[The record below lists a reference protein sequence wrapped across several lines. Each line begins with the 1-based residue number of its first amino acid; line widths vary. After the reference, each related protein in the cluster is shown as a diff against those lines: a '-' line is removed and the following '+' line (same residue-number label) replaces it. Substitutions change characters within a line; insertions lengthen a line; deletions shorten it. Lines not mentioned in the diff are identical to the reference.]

1 VHLNIRQFKNSRF
14 WHKWIGIVCA
24 AFFLILSIT
33 GVLLM
38 HYEDLGLQDSEVD
51 GWFVPEKY
59 FKVASSRRSIQ
70 ALMISPNNPEEIF
83 VGTNQGIY
91 RSQDVG
97 KSWQELK
104 QGLFNQNIRAFAS
117 PRQSPNT
124 IYAASAGGIF
134 KSENSGDSWSEWIDQ
149 ASGLDNSDVL
159 DIAIHPEDEEKL
171 YAVTAGGLFV
181 SDDAG
186 ESWERKTVNGKA
198 RFQQIR
204 FSAVNPD
211 TIYLVGRDGVFRS
224 QDNGN
229 TWHKVWRDFIEE
241 ANALLSLNTE
251 PEFFYVGNS
260 TGLVK
265 SFNKGRSWVQHKS
278 KLFKNVKS
286 LLVDPANSSH
296 LFLASGSRILQSI
309 DGGDHWEPLGD
320 DLKKAYTGES
330 IASSPKILDLAI
342 MQGRPSI
349 LFAGTSA
356 GLYLSRDGGKSW
368 QLEKLA
374 ESVNALASTEK
385 KMDLVKL
392 ITELHTG
399 RFFGSYFVL
408 LVDISTVGLVALVF
422 SGFAM
427 SLYRRKVRKK
437 KIVAEKIDDDL
448 IIDIQDTTD
457 DLTSESLEIHDM
469 IEHISKHLEKC
480 KTVYQSR
487 EKKEI
492 DEIGRHITTLDKKM
506 HTLMNRIG
514 EFDKFTKSE

>member
-1 VHLNIRQFKNSRF
+1 
-14 WHKWIGIVCA
+14 
-24 AFFLILSIT
+24 
-33 GVLLM
+33 M

-51 GWFVPEKY
+51 GWFVPAKY

-70 ALMISPNNPEEIF
+70 TLTVSPNNPEEIF

-97 KSWQELK
+97 KTWQELK

-117 PRQSPNT
+117 LRQEPNT

-149 ASGLDNSDVL
+149 ASGLDNSDVF

-171 YAVTAGGLFV
+171 FAVTAGGLFV

-186 ESWERKTVNGKA
+186 ESWEHKTVNGKA
-198 RFQQIR
+198 RFKEIR
-204 FSAVNPD
+204 FSAVNSN
-211 TIYLVGRDGVFRS
+211 TLYLTGIDGVWRS
-224 QDNGN
+224 QDTGN
-229 TWHKVWRDFIEE
+229 SWHRVWQDFIEE
-241 ANALLSLNTE
+241 AEVLLSLNTE

-260 TGLVK
+260 EGLIK
-265 SFNKGRSWVQHKS
+265 SFNNGRSWVQDKS
-278 KLFKNVKS
+278 KSFEHVES
-286 LLVDPANSSH
+286 LIVDPANSSH
-296 LFLASGSRILQSI
+296 LFLASGSRVLHSD
-309 DGGDHWEPLGD
+309 DGGDHWQPLGD
-320 DLKKAYTGES
+320 DLKKIETGES
-330 IASSPKILDLAI
+330 GPSSPHILDLAI

-356 GLYLSRDGGKSW
+356 GLYISRDGGKSW
-368 QLEKLA
+368 QLEKLS
-374 ESVNALASTEK
+374 ESVNTLAATEQ

-392 ITELHTG
+392 ITEIHTG

-408 LVDISTVGLVALVF
+408 LVDISTVGLIALVF
-422 SGFAM
+422 SGIGM
-427 SLYRRKVRKK
+427 SLYRRKIGKK
-437 KIVAEKIDDDL
+437 KVAEEKVDDDL
-448 IIDIQDTTD
+448 MIDIQDTAD
-457 DLTSESLEIHDM
+457 DISHESLEIHDM
-469 IEHISKHLEKC
+469 IEHISNHLEKC

-506 HTLMNRIG
+506 HSLMNRIG
-514 EFDKFTKSE
+514 EFEKFTKN